1 MSHKGDYMKFKIT
14 RYDNK
19 VKLQLTHY
27 NNLRKYYNKLIE
39 EIMGENYYT
48 ISPDVMNSDTEAYE
62 DMIYRIKC
70 LKKTIIYKNN
80 LIYLQFIIIVIMMIL
95 LFLASMHM
103 IF

>member
-1 MSHKGDYMKFKIT
+1 MKFKIT

-39 EIMGENYYT
+39 EILGEDYYT
-48 ISPDVMNSDTEAYE
+48 ISSDVMNSDTEAYE
-62 DMIYRIKC
+62 DMIYRIKY
-70 LKKTIIYKNN
+70 LKETIIYKNN
-80 LIYLQFIIIVIMMIL
+80 LICLQFIIIVIMMIL

>member
-1 MSHKGDYMKFKIT
+1 MKFKIT

-27 NNLRKYYNKLIE
+27 NNLRKYYYKLIE
-39 EIMGENYYT
+39 EIMGEDYYT

-62 DMIYRIKC
+62 DMIYRIKY
-70 LKKTIIYKNN
+70 LKGTIIYKNI
-80 LIYLQFIIIVIMMIL
+80 LIYSQFIIIVIIMIL

>member
-70 LKKTIIYKNN
+70 LKETIIYKNN
-80 LIYLQFIIIVIMMIL
+80 LIYLQFIIIAIMIIL

>member
-1 MSHKGDYMKFKIT
+1 MKFKIT

-19 VKLQLTHY
+19 TRLQLTHY
-27 NNLRKYYNKLIE
+27 NNLRKYYNKLID

-62 DMIYRIKC
+62 DMIHNIKY
-70 LKKTIIYKNN
+70 LKETTKCKNI
-80 LIYLQFIIIVIMMIL
+80 LIYSQFIIIVIMMIL

>member
-1 MSHKGDYMKFKIT
+1 MKFKIT

-19 VKLQLTHY
+19 TRLQLTHY
-27 NNLRKYYNKLIE
+27 DNLRKYYNELID
-39 EIMGENYYT
+39 EIMGEDYYT
-48 ISPDVMNSDTEAYE
+48 ISPDVMNTDTEAYE
-62 DMIYRIKC
+62 DMIYRIKY
-70 LKKTIIYKNN
+70 LKKSIIYKNN

>member
-1 MSHKGDYMKFKIT
+1 MKFKIT

-19 VKLQLTHY
+19 TRLQLTHY
-27 NNLRKYYNKLIE
+27 DNLRKYYYKLIE
-39 EIMGENYYT
+39 EIMGEDYYT

-62 DMIYRIKC
+62 DMIHRIKY
-70 LKKTIIYKNN
+70 LKETIIYKNI
-80 LIYLQFIIIVIMMIL
+80 LIYSQFIIIVIMMIL

>member
-1 MSHKGDYMKFKIT
+1 MKFKIT

-19 VKLQLTHY
+19 TKLQLTHY
-27 NNLRKYYNKLIE
+27 NNLRKYYYKLIE
-39 EIMGENYYT
+39 EIMGEDYYT

-62 DMIYRIKC
+62 DMIYRIKS
-70 LKKTIIYKNN
+70 LKETIIYKNN

>member
-62 DMIYRIKC
+62 DMIYRIKY
-70 LKKTIIYKNN
+70 LKETIKCKNI

>member
-1 MSHKGDYMKFKIT
+1 MKFKIT

-19 VKLQLTHY
+19 TKLQLTHY
-27 NNLRKYYNKLIE
+27 NNLRKYYYKLIE
-39 EIMGENYYT
+39 EIMGEDYYT

-62 DMIYRIKC
+62 DMIYRIKY
-70 LKKTIIYKNN
+70 LKETIIYKNN

-95 LFLASMHM
+95 LFLASMHI

>member
-1 MSHKGDYMKFKIT
+1 MKFKIT
-14 RYDNK
+14 RYDDK
-19 VKLQLTHY
+19 TRLQLIHY
-27 NNLRKYYNKLIE
+27 NNLRKYYYKLIE
-39 EIMGENYYT
+39 EIMGEDYYT

-62 DMIYRIKC
+62 DMIYRIKY

-95 LFLASMHM
+95 LFLASMHV

>member
-1 MSHKGDYMKFKIT
+1 MKFKIT

-19 VKLQLTHY
+19 TKLQLTHY
-27 NNLRKYYNKLIE
+27 NNLRKYYNKLID
-39 EIMGENYYT
+39 EILGENYYT

-62 DMIYRIKC
+62 DMIYRIKY

-80 LIYLQFIIIVIMMIL
+80 LIYLQFIIIVIMIIL
-95 LFLASMHM
+95 LFLASMHI

>member
-1 MSHKGDYMKFKIT
+1 MKFKIT

-62 DMIYRIKC
+62 DMIYRIKY
-70 LKKTIIYKNN
+70 LKETIKCKNI

>member
-1 MSHKGDYMKFKIT
+1 MKFKIT
-14 RYDNK
+14 RYDDK
-19 VKLQLTHY
+19 TRIQLIHY
-27 NNLRKYYNKLIE
+27 NNLRKYYYKLID

-70 LKKTIIYKNN
+70 LKKTIIYNN
-80 LIYLQFIIIVIMMIL
+80 ILIYLQFIIIVFMIIL

>member
-1 MSHKGDYMKFKIT
+1 MKFKIT

-39 EIMGENYYT
+39 EVMGKDYYT

-62 DMIYRIKC
+62 DMIHRIKY
-70 LKKTIIYKNN
+70 LKETIIYKNI
-80 LIYLQFIIIVIMMIL
+80 LIYSQFIIIVIMMIL

>member
-1 MSHKGDYMKFKIT
+1 MKFKIT

-19 VKLQLTHY
+19 TRLQLTHY
-27 NNLRKYYNKLIE
+27 DNLRKHYNELID

-62 DMIYRIKC
+62 DMIYRIKY
-70 LKKTIIYKNN
+70 LKKSIIYKNN

-95 LFLASMHM
+95 LFLASMHV

>member
-1 MSHKGDYMKFKIT
+1 MKFKIT

-19 VKLQLTHY
+19 TKLQLTHY
-27 NNLRKYYNKLIE
+27 NNLRKYYYKLIE
-39 EIMGENYYT
+39 EIMGEDYYT

-70 LKKTIIYKNN
+70 LKETIIYKNN

>member
-1 MSHKGDYMKFKIT
+1 MKFKIT
-14 RYDNK
+14 RYDDK
-19 VKLQLTHY
+19 TRLQLTHY
-27 NNLRKYYNKLIE
+27 NNLRKYYFKLID

-62 DMIYRIKC
+62 DMIYRIKY

-80 LIYLQFIIIVIMMIL
+80 LIYLQFIIIVIMML
-95 LFLASMHM
+95 MLFLASMHI